1 MTVAEATPEL
11 DLTEGSDRAFLGH
24 PKGLGFLGF
33 TEACERFSY
42 YSMQTLL
49 TLYMVNYL
57 LVPGRMDQVL
67 GLGWL
72 RGWHYQGLEAQPL
85 SSAIFGDYTSLV
97 YLTPILGGIIA
108 DKLTGRRIALI
119 VGALTMALGH
129 FLMAFENAFLFA
141 LLALIIGVGLFKGNI
156 ATQVGELYGEKDL
169 RRAMAFQIF
178 YIFINVSVIAA
189 PLVSGT
195 LGQEV
200 GWHYGFG
207 CAGVV
212 MVLGLFIYLSGRR
225 SLPVDLGVADRPTG
239 QLVGRALAGAAG
251 IAILAIAWLM
261 LSGVLFSSWL
271 RGALAVIVLLSALYF
286 FLTRGLPR
294 IDRPRVLALFALIP
308 VLAISLL
315 TNQEIF
321 NAYLVWG
328 DTQFNLTFMGTTL
341 PSSWLIT
348 LDAALIFSMLV
359 AVAGFWKWWSL
370 KRREPDEISKMII
383 GSLFTVAGGACLFMA
398 ALTQPA
404 GGKIGLFWPFLFHLF
419 NSIGFAHVLPISL
432 ALFSK
437 LAPKQINATVIGL
450 YYLAFFAANKMVG
463 YVGGLY
469 SSLPT
474 PTFWLVHVASAAIGL
489 VAFVLFKLVLSR
501 HLIVVPSEPPAAAR
515 G

>member
-1 MTVAEATPEL
+1 MTVAEATP
-11 DLTEGSDRAFLGH
+11 DLEQVDRHDRAFLGH

-49 TLYMVNYL
+49 VLYMVNYL
-57 LVPGRMDQVL
+57 LLPEHIGKVA
-67 GLGWL
+67 GLAWL
-72 RGWHYQGLEAQPL
+72 RSWHYPGLDGQPL

-119 VGALTMALGH
+119 GGALVMALGH
-129 FLMAFENAFLFA
+129 FLMAFEGAFLFA
-141 LLALIIGVGLFKGNI
+141 LLSLIIGVGLFKGNI
-156 ATQVGELYGEKDL
+156 ATQVGELYNENDL

-195 LGQEV
+195 LGQKV

-225 SLPVDLGVADRPTG
+225 WLPEDRPPARKAQG
-239 QLVGRALAGAAG
+239 PREK
-251 IAILAIAWLM
+251 
-261 LSGVLFSSWL
+261 LSRDDWTCL
-271 RGALAVIVLLSALYF
+271 IYLL
-286 FLTRGLPR
+286 
-294 IDRPRVLALFALIP
+294 ILIP
-308 VLAISLL
+308 VMAISLL

-328 DTQFNLTFMGTTL
+328 DQHFNLQFMSYTM

-348 LDAALIFSMLV
+348 LDATLSFSMLV
-359 AVAGFWKWWSL
+359 AVAAFWKWWSL
-370 KRREPDEISKMII
+370 KRKEPDEISKMII
-383 GSLFTVAGGACLFMA
+383 GSVFTIAGGACLFMA

-404 GGKIGLFWPFLFHLF
+404 GGKIGLFWPFMFHLL
-419 NSIGFAHVLPISL
+419 NSIGFAHILPISL
-432 ALFSK
+432 ALFTK
-437 LAPKQINATVIGL
+437 IAPKQITATVIGL
-450 YYLAFFAANKMVG
+450 YYLAFFIANKVVG
-463 YVGGLY
+463 YIGGL
-469 SSLPT
+469 
-474 PTFWLVHVASAAIGL
+474 
-489 VAFVLFKLVLSR
+489 
-501 HLIVVPSEPPAAAR
+501 
-515 G
+515 